1 MPKVAVYKM
10 DGTKA
15 GEINL
20 SDEVF
25 GIEPNV
31 AVMHQVVKAQLAN
44 SRQGTKSTLTRA
56 EVSGGGIKPYRQK
69 GTGRARQGS
78 IRSPQFRHGGVV
90 FAPKPRDF
98 RQDVNKK
105 VRQLA
110 IRSALSSKV
119 KDGAIVVLEDLA
131 FEKPRTKE
139 MITLMGNLKL
149 DRKALF
155 VLGGKNENVV
165 LAARNIP
172 GVKMLPAD
180 TLNVADI
187 LEHDSFVA
195 TREAV
200 KAIEEVYSK

>member
-119 KDGAIVVLEDLA
+119 KDGAIMVLEDLA

-139 MITLMGNLKL
+139 MVRLMGNLKL

-155 VLGGKNENVV
+155 VLGEKNENVV

-187 LEHDSFVA
+187 LEYDSFVA
-195 TREAV
+195 TKEAV

>member
-10 DGTKA
+10 DGSKT
-15 GEINL
+15 GEIAL
-20 SDEVF
+20 SEEVF

-31 AVMHQVVKAQLAN
+31 AAMHQVVKAQLAN
-44 SRQGTKSTLTRA
+44 KRQGTKSTLTRA

-90 FAPKPRDF
+90 FAPKPRDMH
-98 RQDVNKK
+98 QDVNKK

-119 KDGAIVVLEDLA
+119 KDGTLMVLEDLNL
-131 FEKPRTKE
+131 EMPKTKE
-139 MITLMGNLKL
+139 MVKVLGNLNL
-149 DRKALF
+149 TTKALF
-155 VLGGKNENVV
+155 VMLEKNENAVR
-165 LAARNIP
+165 ASRNLP
-172 GVKMLPAD
+172 GIKMLPAD

-187 LEHDSFVA
+187 LAHDHFIA
-195 TREAV
+195 TKDAV

>member
-172 GVKMLPAD
+172 GIKMLPAD